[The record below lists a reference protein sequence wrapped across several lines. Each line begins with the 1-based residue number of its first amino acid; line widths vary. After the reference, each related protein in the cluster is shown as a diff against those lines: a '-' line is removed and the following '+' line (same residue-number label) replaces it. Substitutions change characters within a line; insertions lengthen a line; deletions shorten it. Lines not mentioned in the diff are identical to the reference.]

1 MLNKRKLT
9 RTACEVIFFE
19 VQNKH
24 IFDDLREEKGWES
37 LNMNVYMFSG
47 IK

>member
-1 MLNKRKLT
+1 MFT
-9 RTACEVIFFE
+9 RTACEVIFFSKSKKT
-19 VQNKH
+19 QIY
-24 IFDDLREEKGWES
+24 IFDDLREEKVWEN